1 MTDDKE
7 ELKPLAGRRVVCE
20 WVLIPD
26 DGWYWIPVCDLIG
39 PPGEEYERLLNDR
52 DAFRDGFEKAEARIK
67 ELEKIID
74 EGMPRIGIINAE
86 QLKRIK
92 ELEAKYDRLWKES
105 NERRLCDMQHEKM
118 YMDARERIKELEAD
132 LITLAKLASDEWVT
146 EKKDEADW
154 TRIMQKVE
162 LLEVRK

>member
-1 MTDDKE
+1 
-7 ELKPLAGRRVVCE
+7 
-20 WVLIPD
+20 
-26 DGWYWIPVCDLIG
+26 
-39 PPGEEYERLLNDR
+39 
-52 DAFRDGFEKAEARIK
+52 
-67 ELEKIID
+67 
-74 EGMPRIGIINAE
+74 MPRIGIINAE